1 MISLFP
7 SAPYLIAYVG
17 AALLLSATPG
27 PDMAL
32 FLQRTL
38 AGGRAHGFAAM
49 GGAMTGILVH
59 SLAAGFGL
67 SALISASVGLYSA
80 LRFAGALYLL
90 WLAFQA
96 LRHGSKI
103 AVDPARESSASLKST
118 FLTGLLIN
126 LTNPKIVLF
135 FVTFLPQFIE
145 PGDAAPEQKF
155 VALGALYVVV
165 SSLVNGAVILGAAR
179 FLSGL
184 RARPRAA
191 RAFDYVIAAVMGAF
205 AVRLIVSEFR

>member
-1 MISLFP
+1 MTKLLP
-7 SAPYLIAYVG
+7 AAPYLVAYIG

-38 AGGRAHGFAAM
+38 AGGRAHGLAAM

-67 SALISASVGLYSA
+67 SALIAASAGLYSA

-96 LRHGSKI
+96 LRHGSNI
-103 AVDPARESSASLKST
+103 AVDAQPEKPASLRSS
-118 FLTGLLIN
+118 FLTGVLIN
-126 LTNPKIVLF
+126 VTNPKIVLF

-145 PGDAAPEQKF
+145 PTDPAPGPKF
-155 VALGALYVVV
+155 VALGALYVVI
-165 SSLVNGAVILGAAR
+165 SSLVNGAIILGAAR

-191 RAFDYVIAAVMGAF
+191 RALDYGLAAVMGAF
-205 AVRLIVSEFR
+205 AARLIASEIR